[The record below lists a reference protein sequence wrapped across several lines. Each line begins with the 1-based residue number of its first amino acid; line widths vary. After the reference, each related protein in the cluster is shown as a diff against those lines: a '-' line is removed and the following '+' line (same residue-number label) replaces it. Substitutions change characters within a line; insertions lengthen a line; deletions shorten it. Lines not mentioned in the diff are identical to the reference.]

1 MVFIVGG
8 ADPNRSFSDVH
19 TIDLG
24 KTSSGGDFPGSP
36 VVGTPSF
43 HCSEDVFHPWL
54 GNKDTMPCGMVKK
67 KQPEAAEHVPFAQR
81 AGLCA
86 AGCDHS

>member
-24 KTSSGGDFPGSP
+24 KTSSGGDFPGCSMTKTSP
-36 VVGTPSF
+36 SYAGGAGSI
-43 HCSEDVFHPWL
+43 L
-54 GNKDTMPCGMVKK
+54 ARG
-67 KQPEAAEHVPFAQR
+67 AEIPHA
-81 AGLCA
+81 
-86 AGCDHS
+86 